1 MGSPQDLAV
10 DERARAGT
18 EPEPTPEP
26 AEASDDAA
34 TPIAPDFVAKPRP
47 KNGAAFEIPPARPSN
62 GGEARPATKSMAPH
76 AAAVRAKREVERL
89 PATSYRAR
97 GENRW
102 RFIRAYTT
110 TFQVIFSYLWLFW
123 IAKLFGRS
131 YRDQNIAAVHKK
143 NAKRV
148 YDTILKLQGLFI
160 KVGQL
165 LSIMANFLP
174 AEFRAELEGLQ
185 DQVPPRPYEEIA
197 SRVHEELG
205 APIDA
210 LYESFEKR
218 PIASASLG
226 QVHEART
233 HEGLRVAVKVQHQD
247 IDEIVRLDLKTIRR
261 IMAIVQWFVP
271 VQGLDAYYHQ
281 IKELLRQELDFELEA
296 ANIEKIAQNFEK
308 DRRVHFPVPV
318 RELSTK
324 RVLTTTFVEGKKLTD
339 VAGLDAMGIDKKEL
353 AHRLV
358 RVYCQMIFVDGIYHA
373 DPHPGNILVN
383 ADGDL
388 ILLDFGAVAELSPQ
402 MREGIPE
409 FLEGV
414 IRRDTDRL
422 IRALRK
428 MGFLSRTSDEATSEK
443 IIEYFHRKFQEE
455 VKLESFNLKD
465 IKIDPQRGFE
475 NLLDLRKMNVGLK
488 ELSDAFHV
496 PRDWVLLERTILLV
510 YGCCSMLDPELNP
523 MAIIQPYLQDFVL
536 GNRDWRQIAMETVR
550 DMALGAV
557 TLPEDLKKY
566 LTRATRG
573 EMEVRVRGVQ
583 EGARTMYAIG
593 RQIIYT
599 AIGIATGWAAL
610 TLHSR
615 GDDGAITK
623 SLLGVAGFCALMLV
637 ISSIF
642 SRPKKR

>member
-1 MGSPQDLAV
+1 MSDSTPDVVTVDPPAKAAV
-10 DERARAGT
+10 AKTHANGVAKAPSRAIRKVA
-18 EPEPTPEP
+18 EPEPE
-26 AEASDDAA
+26 
-34 TPIAPDFVAKPRP
+34 
-47 KNGAAFEIPPARPSN
+47 
-62 GGEARPATKSMAPH
+62 
-76 AAAVRAKREVERL
+76 
-89 PATSYRAR
+89 YRGR
-97 GENRW
+97 SENRW

-110 TFQVIFSYLWLFW
+110 TFTVIFSYLWLFW
-123 IAKLFGRS
+123 KVKLLGKA
-131 YRDQNIAAVHKK
+131 YRDANLSKVHKR

-148 YDTILKLQGLFI
+148 YETILKLQGLFI

-174 AEFRAELEGLQ
+174 EAFRAELEGLQ
-185 DQVPPRPYEEIA
+185 DQVPPRPYAEI
-197 SRVHEELG
+197 RPRIEQELGKPVEELF
-205 APIDA
+205 DE
-210 LYESFEKR
+210 LHKK

-233 HEGLRVAVKVQHQD
+233 KQGLRVVVKVQHKD

-261 IMAIVQWFVP
+261 IMMIVQWFVP

-296 ANIEKIAQNFEK
+296 DNIEKISRNFDK
-308 DRRVHFPVPV
+308 DPRVLFPTPV

-339 VAGLDAMGIDKKEL
+339 TAAIDKLGLDKKEL
-353 AHRLV
+353 AARLV
-358 RVYCQMIFVDGIYHA
+358 RVYCQMIFVDGVYHA

-383 ADGDL
+383 DSGDL
-388 ILLDFGAVAELSPQ
+388 VLLDFGAVAELSPQ

-414 IRRDTDRL
+414 IRRDTERL

-428 MGFLSRTSDEATSEK
+428 MGFLSRTSDEAVSEK
-443 IIEYFHRKFQEE
+443 IIEYFHRRFQEE

-488 ELSDAFHV
+488 ELSGAFHV

-536 GNRDWRQIAMETVR
+536 GNRDFQKVAMETVR
-550 DMALGAV
+550 DMALSAI
-557 TLPEDLKKY
+557 TIPDDLKKY
-566 LTRATRG
+566 LVRATRG

-583 EGARTMYAIG
+583 EGARTVYAIG

-599 AIGIATGWAAL
+599 AIGLATGFMAFS
-610 TLHSR
+610 LHTK
-615 GDDGAITK
+615 GDDGRVTQV
-623 SLLGVAGFCALMLV
+623 LLGIAGFCALMLL

-642 SRPKKR
+642 ARPRRMR

>member
-1 MGSPQDLAV
+1 MASLPPSDSTVGRP
-10 DERARAGT
+10 ERARTLA
-18 EPEPTPEP
+18 
-26 AEASDDAA
+26 
-34 TPIAPDFVAKPRP
+34 R
-47 KNGAAFEIPPARPSN
+47 PARPS
-62 GGEARPATKSMAPH
+62 RPPPQPKPPPIAKSKKNLEPE
-76 AAAVRAKREVERL
+76 REVVVVGRK
-89 PATSYRAR
+89 R
-97 GENRW
+97 GANRW
-102 RFIRAYTT
+102 RFVRAYTT
-110 TFQVIFSYLWLFW
+110 TFQVIFSYLSLFW
-123 IAKLFGRS
+123 MAKLLGRA
-131 YRDQNIAAVHKK
+131 YRDQRIKAVHKA

-148 YDTILKLQGLFI
+148 YATILELQGLFI

-185 DQVPPRPYEEIA
+185 DQVPPRPYDEIYP
-197 SRVHEELG
+197 RIEEELG
-205 APIDA
+205 ASVDEIFDDFHR
-210 LYESFEKR
+210 E

-233 HEGLRVAVKVQHQD
+233 KEGLRVAVKVQHQD

-261 IMAIVQWFVP
+261 IMTIVQWFVP

-281 IKELLRQELDFELEA
+281 IKDLLSQELDFKGEA
-296 ANIEKIAQNFEK
+296 DNIEKIAANFEK
-308 DRRVHFPVPV
+308 DPRVHFPVPV
-318 RELSTK
+318 RELSTS

-339 VAGLDAMGIDKKEL
+339 LAGLDAMGIDKKEL
-353 AHRLV
+353 AARLV

-383 ADGDL
+383 GNGDFV
-388 ILLDFGAVAELSPQ
+388 LLDFGAVAELSQP

-422 IRALRK
+422 IKALRK
-428 MGFLSRTSDEATSEK
+428 MGFLSRTSDEVVSEK
-443 IIEYFHRKFQEE
+443 IIEYFHQKFQEE

-488 ELSDAFHV
+488 ELSDAFHI

-523 MAIIQPYLQDFVL
+523 MGIIQPYLQDFVL
-536 GNRDWRQIAMETVR
+536 GNRDWQKVAMETVR
-550 DMALGAV
+550 DMALRAV
-557 TLPEDLKKY
+557 TLPEDLRKY
-566 LTRATRG
+566 LQRATRG
-573 EMEVRVRGVQ
+573 EMEVRVKGVQ
-583 EGARTMYAIG
+583 EGARTLYVVG

-599 AIGIATGWAAL
+599 AVGIAAGYASL
-610 TLHSR
+610 SLHSR
-615 GDDGAITK
+615 GDDGTITRTLFGVTCFCGFM
-623 SLLGVAGFCALMLV
+623 LLV
-637 ISSIF
+637 SSIF
-642 SRPKKR
+642 SRPSKR

>member
-1 MGSPQDLAV
+1 MSVSEPHLAKAE
-10 DERARAGT
+10 DREEAA
-18 EPEPTPEP
+18 PEPSPTPS
-26 AEASDDAA
+26 AVMRVAV
-34 TPIAPDFVAKPRP
+34 TPPSAP
-47 KNGAAFEIPPARPSN
+47 
-62 GGEARPATKSMAPH
+62 
-76 AAAVRAKREVERL
+76 AKREARETR
-89 PATSYRAR
+89 PTRYRAR
-97 GENRW
+97 GVNRW

-110 TFQVIFSYLWLFW
+110 TFQVIFSYLSLFW
-123 IAKLFGRS
+123 LAKLLGKA
-131 YRDQNIAAVHKK
+131 YREQNIARVHKT
-143 NAKRV
+143 NARRV
-148 YDTILKLQGLFI
+148 YETILDLQGLFI

-174 AEFRAELEGLQ
+174 QEFRAELEGLQ

-197 SRVHEELG
+197 ARVEQELG
-205 APIDA
+205 ADVKDVFA
-210 LYESFEKR
+210 HFER
-218 PIASASLG
+218 APIASASLG
-226 QVHEART
+226 QVHGAKTKDGR
-233 HEGLRVAVKVQHQD
+233 RVAVKVQHQD

-281 IKELLRQELDFELEA
+281 IKELLRQELDFAGEA
-296 ANIEKIAQNFEK
+296 DNIEKIAKNFEK
-308 DRRVHFPVPV
+308 DPRVHFPVPV
-318 RELSTK
+318 RELSTA

-353 AHRLV
+353 ASRLV
-358 RVYCQMIFVDGIYHA
+358 RAYCQMIFVDGVYHA

-383 ADGDL
+383 AEGDL
-388 ILLDFGAVAELSPQ
+388 VLLDFGAIAELSPQ

-428 MGFLSRTSDEATSEK
+428 MGFLSRTSDEAVSEK

-510 YGCCSMLDPELNP
+510 YGCCAMLDPELNP

-536 GNRDWRQIAMETVR
+536 GNRDWQTIAMETMR

-573 EMEVRVRGVQ
+573 EMEVRVKGVQ
-583 EGARTMYAIG
+583 EGARTVYTIG

-599 AIGIATGWAAL
+599 AIGIACGFAAL
-610 TLHSR
+610 SLHGR
-615 GDDGAITK
+615 GEDGAPTK
-623 SLLGVAGFCALMLV
+623 ILLGIAGFCGFMLV
-637 ISSIF
+637 VSSVF
-642 SRPKKR
+642 GRPRSR